1 MRIVKAEE
9 KDSAAWDGFV
19 SGYPRAVNYHRWAW
33 KRVIE
38 QAFGWKTFY
47 LFAEENSKISGILP
61 LVWLKSML
69 FGNLLC
75 SLPFF
80 SEAGLLADSP
90 EARNA
95 LLAETIRL
103 ARELKVKYVELRH
116 RGDPGLELPAK
127 KHKVSLILPIQPDP
141 EKLWATLPHK
151 VRTDIRKGLKSDL
164 TAEFGGRKLLEDFYA
179 LFSRNMRDLGTPVYS
194 RSFFSTML
202 SILPEDNFICV
213 VRHQGKPVAASFLM
227 SYGQRVEAGW
237 SSSRYD
243 YLSMRPNMFLY
254 WQILCYAGQRGF
266 REFDF
271 GRSTV
276 GSGTHRFKLQ
286 WSTTEVPLH
295 WNYWLAD
302 GRELPEVNPQN
313 SKYRA
318 AIWAWQHLPVS
329 LTKWIGPPI
338 ARCLP

>member
-1 MRIVKAEE
+1 MRIVAAEE
-9 KDSAAWDGFV
+9 KNSVDWESFV
-19 SGYPRAVNYHRWAW
+19 AGHPRSVNYHRWAW
-33 KRVIE
+33 KQVIE
-38 QAFGWKTFY
+38 QAFGWRTFY

-61 LVWLKSML
+61 LVWLKCRL
-69 FGNLLC
+69 FSNLLC

-90 EARNA
+90 ETRDA
-95 LLAETIRL
+95 LLTESIRIAKNLKAEYI
-103 ARELKVKYVELRH
+103 EIRH
-116 RGDPGLELPAK
+116 RGDPGLELPTR
-127 KHKVSLILPIQPDP
+127 KHKVSLVLPIQPDTD
-141 EKLWATLPHK
+141 KIWSALPHK
-151 VRTDIRKGLKSDL
+151 VRTDIRKGMKSGL
-164 TAEFGGRKLLEDFYA
+164 TAEFGGQQLLDDFYA
-179 LFSRNMRDLGTPVYS
+179 LFTRNMRDLGTPAYC
-194 RSFFSTML
+194 RSFFSAILQT
-202 SILPEDNFICV
+202 LPEDNFICV
-213 VRHQGKPVAASFLM
+213 VRHEGKPVAASFLM
-227 SYGQRVEAGW
+227 GYQQRVEAGW
-237 SSSRYD
+237 SSSRYE

-254 WQILCYAGQRGF
+254 WQILCFAAQQRF

-286 WSTTEVPLH
+286 WSTVEVPLH

-313 SKYRA
+313 PKYRA

-329 LTKWIGPPI
+329 LTRWIGPPI